1 MSKNAIVIGATS
13 GIGRSVAECLV
24 AHGYRVGIMGRRIEL
39 LQEMEQAAPG
49 SFVAMQMDV
58 MQLEQSVE
66 QLKKLIAR
74 LGDLDLLMINSGIG
88 DLDRELDFAIERRT
102 IETNV
107 LGMTNLAV
115 YGTHYFINRK
125 AGHLVLMSSVA
136 SIRGSKIAPAYNA
149 SKAFISNYAEGL
161 RQKVNGLPITV
172 TDIRPG
178 FVDTALGQTYPIH
191 FWLSTPD
198 EAAADIYKA
207 ICKKKKI
214 AYISGRWKWAAY
226 MMRLIP
232 AGVYCRM
239 GKRLQ

>member
-24 AHGYRVGIMGRRIEL
+24 AHGYRVGITGRRIEL
-39 LQEMEQAAPG
+39 LQEMVQAAPG

-58 MQLEQSVE
+58 MQLEQSVG
-66 QLKKLIAR
+66 QLKELIAR

-88 DLDRELDFAIERRT
+88 DLDRELDFAVERRT

-115 YGTHYFINRK
+115 YGTHYFIDKK

-178 FVDTALGQTYPIH
+178 FVRTDLLKDGRNYPMLMSPQYAALR
-191 FWLSTPD
+191 
-198 EAAADIYKA
+198 
-207 ICKKKKI
+207 I
-214 AYISGRWKWAAY
+214 ANKF
-226 MMRLIP
+226 
-232 AGVYCRM
+232 
-239 GKRLQ
+239 KD